1 MAAALGN
8 YPTPIVGYG
17 GSAIIGYALS
27 LLALPK
33 LAGLPAAVGSGTSGT
48 TNKSPSDRHLLV
60 ALA

>member
-17 GSAIIGYALS
+17 GSAIMGYALS

-33 LAGLPAAVGSGTSGT
+33 LAGNEAREVNRSGPKMGPT
-48 TNKSPSDRHLLV
+48 PSDNHFFV
-60 ALA
+60 GMA